1 MSRDL
6 FDSAGDEALAA
17 VGEQMVVAAELLLL
31 VVVWWWC
38 VQPRSTF
45 TPPPPLHNWLC
56 CLCNPGQLACHGS
69 PQKRENIFHSSS
81 SKKRNHVPPR
91 ALPVASPLG
100 LSVTLSGR
108 SPLSGRRALRLSHTL
123 RRPARALQRLLLLRR
138 HWPAPSAGLGQRDEP
153 SRHSGRTIENRGQ
166 QTRPGL
172 PTPLHLSGRPLLL
185 LRTP

>member
-1 MSRDL
+1 
-6 FDSAGDEALAA
+6 
-17 VGEQMVVAAELLLL
+17 MVLAAELLLL
-31 VVVWWWC
+31 VVVWWWCVVC

-56 CLCNPGQLACHGS
+56 AACATLVSWLATALHKSARTFFTLLLLRSGITSLLALCRS
-69 PQKRENIFHSSS
+69 
-81 SKKRNHVPPR
+81 R
-91 ALPVASPLG
+91 AHCGVCDSLWAIS
-100 LSVTLSGR
+100 TLW
-108 SPLSGRRALRLSHTL
+108 RALRLSHTL